1 MERARSKG
9 RKAAPRGT
17 INANPLLFENSY
29 GWGLSVLSRTGDE
42 VASFPDC
49 SLAEAAKIMQT
60 VTLRD
65 DSVWA
70 ICPPAKGGAN

>member
-1 MERARSKG
+1 MATVSKS
-9 RKAAPRGT
+9 KSAVPRGKIT
-17 INANPLLFENSY
+17 ADPLLFENSY

-49 SLAEAAKIMQT
+49 SLAEAARIMQT
-60 VTLRD
+60 VSLGD

-70 ICPPAKGGAN
+70 IAPPAKGGQN